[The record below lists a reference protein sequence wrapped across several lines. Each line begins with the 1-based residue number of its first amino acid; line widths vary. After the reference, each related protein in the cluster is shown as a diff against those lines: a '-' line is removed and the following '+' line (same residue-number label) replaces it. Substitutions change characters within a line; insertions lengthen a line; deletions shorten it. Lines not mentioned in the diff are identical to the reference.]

1 MAASGLRNR
10 FSPKAPP
17 QGNAVLQTD
26 AAPSSPFHAWGA
38 GAGAKG
44 GIGHGAGSLKP
55 PSAFQAALQTA
66 ERQPETLAQAR
77 IPPDNAVSAN
87 NGTGCFSGC
96 LWVLKSFRADKGT
109 QPVRQNKRQPE
120 RFSGCLCGL
129 LVVERRFFDFYFFPT
144 VPVRFRNFF
153 IIRNESLDFML
164 YFFWGFNMYGC

>member
-10 FSPKAPP
+10 FSPKTPP
-17 QGNAVLQTD
+17 QGNAVLQTN
-26 AAPSSPFHAWGA
+26 AAPSSPSPCLERRSGR
-38 GAGAKG
+38 KR

-109 QPVRQNKRQPE
+109 QPARQNKRQPE
-120 RFSGCLCGL
+120 RISGCLLGL
-129 LVVERRFFDFYFFPT
+129 LAVGRQFFDFYFLPT
-144 VPVRFRNFF
+144 NPVGFRDFF

-164 YFFWGFNMYGC
+164 DFLFGFNTGGS